1 MKTFISDRVYWC
13 KKLQIKQTN
22 NNKTNNNYMQ
32 YSKLC
37 RMYKE
42 YGHITNKKNYSETY
56 MLIAEQIRKTQQ
68 QRFLKR

>member
-1 MKTFISDRVYWC
+1 
-13 KKLQIKQTN
+13 
-22 NNKTNNNYMQ
+22 MQ

>member
-42 YGHITNKKNYSETY
+42 YGHITKKIIILKHICLLQNKSE
-56 MLIAEQIRKTQQ
+56 
-68 QRFLKR
+68 KRNNSDF